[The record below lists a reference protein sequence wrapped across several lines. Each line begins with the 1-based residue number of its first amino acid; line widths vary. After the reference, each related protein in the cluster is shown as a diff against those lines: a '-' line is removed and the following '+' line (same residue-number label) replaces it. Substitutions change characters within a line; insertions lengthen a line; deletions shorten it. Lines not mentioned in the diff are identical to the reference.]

1 MVFSFASIIST
12 GFSSWSIVEVA
23 TASVNAGGD
32 GVITLQDM
40 IDIYSPT
47 YDFSFC
53 VDGMVKDH
61 EIVINGTISI
71 FFAVNNS
78 KATNFVSNNKY
89 HAVVIFEE
97 TSATDFLTFV
107 SKKPTSSNAT
117 SIGDNLSTNSKV
129 IKNKVT
135 FNVSSGEDSSLELK
149 YTVEDTFDSTTK
161 EYQTSKFYSNPPSL
175 SFSVLLET
183 NP

>member
-12 GFSSWSIVEVA
+12 GFSTWSIVEVA
-23 TASVNAGGD
+23 TASVDAGGD
-32 GVITLQDM
+32 GVIALQGM
-40 IDIYSPT
+40 INFYDPT

-53 VDGMVKDH
+53 KDGMVRDH
-61 EIVINGTISI
+61 VIVLTGTISI

-78 KATNFVSNNKY
+78 KATNFVTNNKY
-89 HAVVIFEE
+89 NAVVIFEE
-97 TSATDFLTFV
+97 TSDTDLLTYV
-107 SKKPTSSNAT
+107 DKKPTNDKGAT
-117 SIGDNLSTNSKV
+117 IGDNLSSNSKV

-135 FNVSSGEDSSLELK
+135 FNVSSGEASSLELK
-149 YTVEDTFDSTTK
+149 YTVKDTFNSDTK
-161 EYQTSKFYSNPPSL
+161 EYQTGKFYSNPPSL

>member
-12 GFSSWSIVEVA
+12 GFSAWSIVEVA
-23 TASVNAGGD
+23 TANVNAGGD
-32 GVITLQDM
+32 GVIALQGM
-40 IDIYSPT
+40 INFYDPT

-53 VDGMVKDH
+53 ADGMVRDH
-61 EIVINGTISI
+61 KIVDNGTISI

-78 KATNFVSNNKY
+78 KATSFVSNNKY
-89 HAVVIFEE
+89 NAVVIFEE

-107 SKKPTSSNAT
+107 DKKPSNDKGAT
-117 SIGDNLSTNSKV
+117 IGDNLSSNLKI

-135 FNVSSGEDSSLELK
+135 FSVSSGEVSSLELK
-149 YTVEDTFDSTTK
+149 YTVADTFDSKTK

-175 SFSVLLET
+175 SFSVFLET

>member
-12 GFSSWSIVEVA
+12 GFSTWSIVEVA

-40 IDIYSPT
+40 IVIYNPT

-61 EIVINGTISI
+61 KIVDNGTISI

-89 HAVVIFEE
+89 NAVVIFEE

-107 SKKPTSSNAT
+107 NKKPSNDKGAT
-117 SIGDNLSTNSKV
+117 IEDNLSSNPKV

-149 YTVEDTFDSTTK
+149 YTVTDTFDSTEK
-161 EYQTSKFYSNPPSL
+161 KYQTGKFYSNPPSL

>member
-12 GFSSWSIVEVA
+12 GFSTWSIVEVA

-40 IDIYSPT
+40 IVIYNPT

-61 EIVINGTISI
+61 KIVDNGTISI

-89 HAVVIFEE
+89 NAVVIFEE

-107 SKKPTSSNAT
+107 NKKPSNDKGAT
-117 SIGDNLSTNSKV
+117 IGDNLSSNPKI
-129 IKNKVT
+129 IKNKVI
-135 FNVSSGEDSSLELK
+135 FNVSSGEVSSLELK
-149 YTVEDTFDSTTK
+149 YMVADTFDSKTK
-161 EYQTSKFYSNPPSL
+161 EYKTGKFYSNPPSL